1 MLLSVRIFAVLLL
14 VLSLTQVHAQRYL
27 KIYKDAVVADTHND
41 FLSTAVEKHHAFDD
55 DLQDK
60 MNIEGLPVQTDLR
73 RIVRSG
79 IDVQVF
85 SVFCDEKFGKG
96 TAFKRAITEIDTL
109 YAIVN
114 RHPDKMMIVANPQ
127 QLQQAVKQRKLAAMM
142 GVEGGH
148 MIEDNLDYLDSFYKR
163 GARYMTLTWNNS
175 TSWATS
181 ASDESRDSALQQPKG
196 LNDFGRQVVKRMN
209 ELGMMVD
216 LSHVGERTFWDAINT
231 ATKPVLVSHSD
242 AYALNPVP
250 RNLKDDQIKAVAKN
264 GGVIDVNFFSG
275 FVDSNYNKR
284 NKAFLEKHK
293 AERDSM
299 LALNVNIDEANGY
312 LYNKYKSEAEAMR
325 PPLSLLIDHIDY
337 LVKLAGVD
345 HVGLGSDFDGIPS
358 STQQLNDVTDM
369 PLIAKE
375 LSQRGYSKQDI
386 DKILGG
392 NFLRVFEANMQR

>member
-1 MLLSVRIFAVLLL
+1 MQFFVRVFTVFLL
-14 VLSLTQVHAQRYL
+14 VLSLTQLNAQDYL
-27 KIYKDAVVADTHND
+27 KIYKDAIVVDTHND
-41 FLSTAVEKHHAFDD
+41 FLSSAVEKQYAFDD
-55 DLQDK
+55 DLRNK
-60 MNIEGLPVQTDLR
+60 MNIEGLPVQTDLQ
-73 RIVRSG
+73 RILKSG

-85 SVFCDEKFGKG
+85 SVFCDENFGKG
-96 TAFKRAITEIDTL
+96 TAFKRANAEIDTL

-114 RHPDKMMIVANPQ
+114 RNQDKMMIVTDPQ
-127 QLQQAVKQRKLAAMM
+127 QLQQAVNQHKLAAML

-148 MIEDNLDYLDSFYKR
+148 MIEDNLDYLDSLYKR

-181 ASDESRDSALQQPKG
+181 ASDESHDSALQQLKG

-216 LSHVGERTFWDAINT
+216 LSHVGERTFWDAIKT
-231 ATKPVLVSHSD
+231 TTKPVLVSHSD

-284 NKAFLEKHK
+284 NRDFLVKHK
-293 AERDSM
+293 AERDSL
-299 LALNVNIDEANGY
+299 LALNMNIDEANGY

-337 LVKLAGVD
+337 LVKLAGVN

-358 STQQLNDVTDM
+358 STQELNDVTDM

-375 LSQRGYSKQDI
+375 LLNRGYSKNDI
-386 DKILGG
+386 QKILGG
-392 NFLRVFEANMQR
+392 NFVRVFKANTKQ